1 MKTFLIAA
9 AAVLGATAVHA
20 ADISARP
27 ITKASPLSP
36 AYNWTGFYAGVNV
49 GYGFGDQT
57 ASFVGGDPLIRAL
70 TAGTGFGTGAPM
82 VSAPGTAGG
91 RGSGDGSQGSAS
103 YLVSEDNGRRVVGD
117 VGGTAPAV
125 FGADNESGSAAKQ
138 SEPDI
143 ALRLNLAL
151 DAGSGKN

>member
-1 MKTFLIAA
+1 MVRTASLDGLSPSSAGLYGNSGATPTGSPSSQTPAGSFRPAMPTGADPAAATAA
-9 AAVLGATAVHA
+9 AARNL
-20 ADISARP
+20 
-27 ITKASPLSP
+27 
-36 AYNWTGFYAGVNV
+36 TG
-49 GYGFGDQT
+49 
-57 ASFVGGDPLIRAL
+57 
-70 TAGTGFGTGAPM
+70 GTGFGTGAPM